1 MKPAS
6 KSPSPAVPAA
16 VRQARR
22 PPPLP
27 QRPNESNRAYQAFLV
42 WALFDDERRSL
53 RVVADTLG
61 ASRRSVSTWS
71 KRNGWVR
78 RVQRVAHLE
87 RCALV
92 SYYAFISRRI
102 EEELLAELEAPLAS
116 VLVGAPPELLRLA
129 EHGLGLV
136 GPLPSAA
143 HDPAARFKM
152 VIEGGIDLVWEDIK
166 RGRITPKL
174 SDLPRLVKAH
184 QLVSGLPTARHEI
197 QGAPGLVEGAMSVRL
212 RQAMDAEDPRKLLG
226 AMREELAELEALV
239 EGVEAMLEQEGVNV
253 GAVIDVEVSS

>member
-1 MKPAS
+1 M
-6 KSPSPAVPAA
+6 
-16 VRQARR
+16 
-22 PPPLP
+22 
-27 QRPNESNRAYQAFLV
+27 

-61 ASRRSVSTWS
+61 ASRRSVSTWF

-78 RVQRVAHLE
+78 RVQRVAHVE

-92 SYYAFISRRI
+92 SYYAFIARRI
-102 EEELLAELEAPLAS
+102 EEELEAPLAS
-116 VLVGAPPELLRLA
+116 VLDGAPPELLRLA

-136 GPLPSAA
+136 APLPSAA

-166 RGRITPKL
+166 RGRLVPKL
-174 SDLPRLVKAH
+174 SDLSRLVKAH

-197 QGAPGLVEGAMSVRL
+197 QGAPGLGEGAMSVRL
-212 RQAMDAEDPRKLLG
+212 RQAMEAEDPRTLLA

-239 EGVEAMLEQEGVNV
+239 AGVEAMLEQEGVNV
-253 GAVIDVEVSS
+253 GQVIDVEVST